1 MQRDKYVNG
10 VFFFYH
16 ETNNAGMA
24 GRTKAHGV
32 HVNRTK
38 LLQ

>member
-10 VFFFYH
+10 VFFRH
-16 ETNNAGMA
+16 ETNNASMA
-24 GRTKAHGV
+24 RCTKAHGV

-38 LLQ
+38 LLL